1 MATLVWVVIAIVVVV
16 AAALVAVAARKRRSA
31 VLRDRF
37 GPEYDRVVESS
48 GDQRAAEAELR
59 DRERQRA
66 QFEVEP
72 LPEAARLRFA
82 GEWRDLQERFVDEPA
97 PAAAAADALVT
108 QVMEAR
114 GYPVRDFDA
123 QADLVSVDYPGT
135 VEDYRFAHAVQLRSQ
150 AEQASTEDLRE
161 ALLRYRSL
169 FDELLRPEGNG
180 AAVTTTGREQRAAAQ
195 AEAQVP
201 EASAAGQAD
210 GLQAEGDTLPDAA
223 APDTEYAAPATE
235 YAAPA
240 TEYAAPATDYN
251 DEQIGR

>member
-1 MATLVWVVIAIVVVV
+1 MATLIWVVIAIVVVV
-16 AAALVAVAARKRRSA
+16 AVALVAVAARKRRSA
-31 VLRDRF
+31 ALRDRF

-66 QFEVEP
+66 QFDVEP

-82 GEWRDLQERFVDEPA
+82 GEWRELQERFVDEPA

-123 QADLVSVDYPGT
+123 QADLVSVDHPGT
-135 VEDYRFAHAVQLRSQ
+135 VEDYRFAHAVQLRSL
-150 AEQASTEDLRE
+150 ADQASTEDLRE

-180 AAVTTTGREQRAAAQ
+180 AAGTTAGREQRAAAQ

-201 EASAAGQAD
+201 EASAVGEAD
-210 GLQAEGDTLPDAA
+210 GLQAEADTLPDAA
-223 APDTEYAAPATE
+223 APDTEYAAPDTE

-240 TEYAAPATDYN
+240 ADYN

>member
-1 MATLVWVVIAIVVVV
+1 MATLIWVVIAIVVVV
-16 AAALVAVAARKRRSA
+16 AVALVAVAARKRRSA
-31 VLRDRF
+31 ALRDRF

-66 QFEVEP
+66 QFDVEP

-82 GEWRDLQERFVDEPA
+82 GEWRELQERFVDEPA

-123 QADLVSVDYPGT
+123 QADLVSVDHPGT

-150 AEQASTEDLRE
+150 TQEAGTEDLRE
-161 ALLRYRSL
+161 AMLRYRSL
-169 FDELLRPEGNG
+169 FDELLRPEGDDAAG
-180 AAVTTTGREQRAAAQ
+180 AADQARPASPNGRHRMTDRQDDQVPED
-195 AEAQVP
+195 QVP
-201 EASAAGQAD
+201 EASPTREAD
-210 GLQAEGDTLPDAA
+210 DLAPGEDDTVADPAA
-223 APDTEYAAPATE
+223 AD
-235 YAAPA
+235 
-240 TEYAAPATDYN
+240 TDYR
-251 DEQIGR
+251 DQQIGR